1 MTTYV
6 RLIQEIVEIRN
17 REGDIDFDEAGEEKT
32 YVCMSLL
39 QTISQLVSSLE
50 KSPESLRQIE
60 AVVAPGLEMT
70 ISNNLVELYD
80 EVYEVLD
87 SLTFYQRGIS
97 PAIWPI
103 FEASYNSFKV
113 DATDYFNGA
122 HILFRL
128 PQEHDD

>member
-6 RLIQEIVEIRN
+6 RLIREIVEVRA
-17 REGDIDFDEAGEEKT
+17 REDVDFDDAGEEKT

-39 QTISQLVSSLE
+39 QTISQLVGSLE

-60 AVVAPGLEMT
+60 AVVAPGIEMT

-80 EVYEVLD
+80 EVYDVLD

-97 PAIWPI
+97 TAIWPI
-103 FEASYNSFKV
+103 FEASYNSFKI
-113 DATDYFNGA
+113 DAADYFNGTSLVSPMESC
-122 HILFRL
+122 IG
-128 PQEHDD
+128 